1 LRPGRFDRHIT
12 VDRPDVKGREE
23 ILKVHM
29 KDKQFEDNVDV
40 GVLARGTPG
49 LVGADLENLVN
60 EGALLAARHGK
71 DKIGMD
77 DLEEGIERVMAG
89 PERKSRILND
99 RERKIIAYHETG
111 HAIVAKVLPG
121 ADPVH
126 KISIIPRGHA
136 ALGYTL
142 QLPEE
147 DRFLM
152 SKSELM
158 NRIAIMLSGRVS
170 EEIVFNDVTSG
181 AANDLERATQTAR
194 QMVTQLGM
202 SETIGLVKLGNKRE
216 EIFLGRDISE
226 DRNYSEQ
233 IAYKIDLEV
242 KAIIDECYENA
253 KEILTSRRALMDKIA
268 DVLLEREVIDAE
280 EFDRLMKEGTIDLT
294 KNETNVD
301 AENSVNAPDIPEMP
315 DIRVDTLPKTGRDFL
330 A

>member
-1 LRPGRFDRHIT
+1 
-12 VDRPDVKGREE
+12 DV
-23 ILKVHM
+23 
-29 KDKQFEDNVDV
+29 NV
-40 GVLARGTPG
+40 GILARRTPG
-49 LVGADLENLVN
+49 LVGADLANLIN
-60 EGALLAARHGK
+60 EAALLAARH
-71 DKIGMD
+71 DKEKIDMS

-89 PERKSRILND
+89 PERKSRLIND
-99 RERKIIAYHETG
+99 HEKKIIAYHETG
-111 HAIVAKVLPG
+111 HAIVAKILPG
-121 ADPVH
+121 SDPVH

-158 NRIAIMLSGRVS
+158 NRISVLLSGRVS
-170 EEIVFNDVTSG
+170 EEIVFGDITSG

-226 DRNYSEQ
+226 DRNYSEE
-233 IAYKIDLEV
+233 IAYVIDKEV
-242 KAIIDECYENA
+242 KAIIDSCYERA
-253 KEILTSRRALMDKIA
+253 KEILTEHRDLMDKIA
-268 DVLLEREVIDAE
+268 NALLEHEIIDAE
-280 EFDRLMKEGTIDLT
+280 EFERLMNENEEN
-294 KNETNVD
+294 KNSDV
-301 AENSVNAPDIPEMP
+301 PELP
-315 DIRVDTLPKTGRDFL
+315 EIRVDNIPKTNTEFL